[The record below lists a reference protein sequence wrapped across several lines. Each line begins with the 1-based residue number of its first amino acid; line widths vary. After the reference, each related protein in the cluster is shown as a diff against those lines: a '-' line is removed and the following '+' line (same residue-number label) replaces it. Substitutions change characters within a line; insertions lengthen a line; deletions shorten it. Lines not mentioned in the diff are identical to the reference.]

1 MTTSF
6 VVLMPLTF
14 ASDIFVDLS
23 TMPGWLQAVVGRN
36 PVTYLASASRGLM
49 HGEVVWSDV
58 AWVLAASAII
68 VLIAAPIAM
77 RLYRKER

>member
-1 MTTSF
+1 
-6 VVLMPLTF
+6 
-14 ASDIFVDLS
+14 
-23 TMPGWLQAVVGRN
+23 
-36 PVTYLASASRGLM
+36 
-49 HGEVVWSDV
+49 VWSDV